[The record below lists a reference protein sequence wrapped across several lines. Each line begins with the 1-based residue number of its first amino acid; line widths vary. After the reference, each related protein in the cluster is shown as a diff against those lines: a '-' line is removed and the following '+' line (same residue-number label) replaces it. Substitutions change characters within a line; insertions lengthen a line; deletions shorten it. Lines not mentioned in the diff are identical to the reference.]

1 MANQNTAATNTVI
14 QSDGGLTTTLP
25 LTTAD
30 IKGMTCSSTGT
41 LVISRADGSTM
52 SLENFDQ
59 MSRDGVQLTLAD
71 GQTID
76 AKKLFESLTAAG
88 PIAETAQT
96 TPSTAALTAPA
107 ESTITIGMPQAGQ
120 TKTVTLQPGQ
130 AYVLGF
136 DPRAVQTSVDGDDLI
151 LSFAD
156 GSKLILTGFEGA
168 VESGATLSL
177 ADGQVVNGIELL
189 DLARIETKTEDK
201 PAEQD
206 LAKLAQELAQ
216 VEPAAGE
223 AGSAAA
229 GGRGGFGFQ
238 SAVDAAPFNAP
249 DPVGPIGPTALAFG
263 LPQFETRPYDEVDPN
278 PTVGVPEIEVNG
290 GVDDARVKEDGSVD
304 VPIVANLGTGD
315 GNEVLTVVVTGID
328 PTWGFSAP
336 MGTYDPVAGTWTVVL
351 PPGQNLNTI
360 MTFTPPADKD
370 IDTTG
375 LVATATAYDPDSN
388 TSASTSD
395 GFNVITDAVID
406 TPTLTANSPGG
417 EEDHP
422 IALNIATAVTDLD
435 GSEAITKLTISGVPV
450 GASLNQ
456 GADLGGGVWELTP
469 AQLAGLQLNP
479 PTGFSGTINLSVTTY
494 ASEVNLSGSEYDFTD
509 NDTTLTVPLV
519 VRVTPDDVP
528 VLVQPEIVTV
538 DETNL
543 AGGTVTISDSIQANF
558 FTDTPGSFGTTGAFT
573 SAIPLTSN
581 GAPVNVALV
590 GNTYTGTSGGNTIFT
605 LLVNTD
611 GTYTF
616 NLVGVL
622 DHPDAAN
629 TNESIALNFGIS
641 ATDSDGDTVTGNVTV
656 NVLDDAPVAR
666 NDVNTFD
673 LLAGGADGN
682 VVTGVNGGPGAADTG
697 SQDSPSLVTSVTFG
711 STTVTVPTVGSAT
724 INGDQGVLT
733 INSDGS
739 YTYTLTNPAG
749 VGTTAKD
756 FNPGNT
762 FPSLSESVPV
772 AAGSPAYGIA
782 AGDLTVANAATG
794 SISFVSEGAGYNNTV
809 GMFLVNPDGSIT
821 SADILIQ
828 NGNAL
833 APGQTFDFNA
843 GAGQTVGFFMIAD
856 GFTTNSSYAGINLN
870 AGALNF
876 VYKNGTPDERPA
888 TVNDNGADV
897 VLVHTSAGG
906 VETVLVEP
914 MYFSNIR
921 GGSTS
926 LNEDGSVRVISG
938 LADPSD
944 PNTLRV
950 GFEDLPN
957 LGDRDYNDIVFD
969 VTLTESCGCT
979 EDVFTYTLTDDDGDQ
994 SVATLTLECEPPIIN
1009 PPTLVVNNNV
1019 DDAYVKEDGSI
1030 FVPIVATLDPAGP
1043 ATQVLTVTVTG
1054 INPTWTLTSTN
1065 GTYNAGTGT
1074 WTITMP
1080 PGQNYTGGLTFAPP
1094 PNSDID
1100 LTGLNATAKATEP
1113 VTNQTAIVNDGFQ
1126 IITDAVADKPTLN
1139 ASAAAVEQGNP
1150 VSISISAALTDLD
1163 GSEAITGY
1171 SISGVPA
1178 GFSFNQGASAGG
1190 GVWNFTPAQI
1200 AGLQLT
1206 GPASYAGSFNLT
1218 VRVNNAETVLGGSEY
1233 DFTDNTNFN
1242 TKVLAIKIT
1251 PDDVPQIIDPAAKT
1265 VDETHLTPG
1274 PVTVSGLISA
1284 NFFSDAPGTIA
1295 PTGAASFS
1303 SSGSLLDGALTS
1315 EGVAVAVTLA
1325 GDTYTGRA
1333 GANTIFTLKVNSDGT
1348 FTFNLVGTLD
1358 HRDGTNPDDSIA
1370 LRFGVTAT
1378 DSDLDTA
1385 NAFIVINV
1393 LDDGVTAIDDVAT
1406 VDSAIG
1412 FVNGNV
1418 VTNDN
1423 LSEDTPN
1430 TVSKINFGSISV
1442 NVPTSG
1448 FATIDGQFGVLKIA
1462 ADGSYTYTLKP
1473 GAVGTTTV
1481 STLSAVAG
1489 DVAGTQAQIIKNGIT
1504 VKSNT
1509 GGDLRWVAEDG
1520 SGIGIA
1526 GNGSDKLYTDA
1537 EKLEVDFAAADK
1549 VTVTMADLG
1558 PNNLTSGIDFTV
1570 YLSNGTT
1577 KAYEFNVG
1585 STTINGGKVDIVLDA
1600 ATLGLPAGVQITGF
1614 DVFSISNSALGT
1626 ASLLLNNVKTEV
1638 NCNCG
1643 GDDFIYTLRDSDGDT
1658 STAKL
1663 EVECLTPVLLV
1674 GKNVDDVP
1682 GSTTPY
1688 QVGSGTGTITGQAAS
1703 DILVGDVGGATKE
1716 TRPQDYNIVMM
1727 LDVSGSM
1734 GSKTDPNSKISLLVD
1749 AVQNLMGQFNA
1760 YDNGT
1765 IRVKLICFNTSGAGS
1780 YIFTATNDGQLPG
1793 ALNFLE
1799 NLDGSGFTNYEQPM
1813 QHAIS
1818 WLNETGGGATQP
1830 IPGAYTI
1837 SYFVSDGEPNRYQNG
1852 SNQATE
1858 GNVAQVMAQLNGT
1871 ADGSNEI
1878 GQLKALS
1885 DEVIGVGIDI
1895 GSAITNINV
1904 IDSDGVA
1911 LNIDNPHDLNAAL
1924 ASTNPL
1930 NRVAAVGDDRLTGGD
1945 GNDLIYGDS
1954 LNTDAVAQ
1962 AFGLSAQ
1969 PGAGWDVFARL
1980 EAGQSAT
1987 RPDWDRADTI
1997 DYIRTHAE
2005 ALSAETLGSGGV
2017 GRAGGDDVIA
2027 GGAGNDIIFGQEG
2040 HDQIT
2045 GGAGNDLLYGGSG
2058 SDTFFYNA
2066 ATDGLDTIKDFDVSE
2081 GDVLD
2086 LSTLLSGAGY
2096 DPVNDAINAFV
2107 FASDTAQGT
2116 VIKVDLTGS
2125 GNVAAA
2131 QTIAV
2136 LSDVHGIDLNTL
2148 VTAGAIATT

>member
-177 ADGQVVNGIELL
+177 ADGQVINGIELL

-1054 INPTWTLTSTN
+1054 INPTWTLTNAN
-1065 GTYNAGTGT
+1065 GVYTPATGT

-1139 ASAAAVEQGNP
+1139 AADGAANENQTIP
-1150 VSISISAALTDLD
+1150 VTLSAALTDLD
-1163 GSEAITGY
+1163 GSEIITGY

-1200 AGLQLT
+1200 IGLTMSSPAGYNGSVALNATVYTTENPVSDGEFDPRDNNNSATDPLTLTWRPVINPPDITVNNGVDDARVKEDGSVVVPITATLGAGAAPGEFLTVTVTGINPAWGFSAPVGTYSAGAGTWTVTLPAGQNFSSLMTFTPPANSDLDLSGLNATVVARDPASGLSASDADAFRIVTDAVADKPTLTVSAPITEQGHAVPITINAGVVDTDGSESITGYSISGVPSGFSFNYGTSAGGGVWTFTPSQISGLTLT
-1206 GPASYAGSFNLT
+1206 GPSSYAGNFNLT
-1218 VRVNNAETVLGGSEY
+1218 VRVNNAETTLGGSEY
-1233 DFTDNTNFN
+1233 DLTDNTNFN
-1242 TKVLAIKIT
+1242 T
-1251 PDDVPQIIDPAAKT
+1251 Q
-1265 VDETHLTPG
+1265 
-1274 PVTVSGLISA
+1274 
-1284 NFFSDAPGTIA
+1284 
-1295 PTGAASFS
+1295 
-1303 SSGSLLDGALTS
+1303 
-1315 EGVAVAVTLA
+1315 
-1325 GDTYTGRA
+1325 
-1333 GANTIFTLKVNSDGT
+1333 
-1348 FTFNLVGTLD
+1348 
-1358 HRDGTNPDDSIA
+1358 
-1370 LRFGVTAT
+1370 
-1378 DSDLDTA
+1378 
-1385 NAFIVINV
+1385 
-1393 LDDGVTAIDDVAT
+1393 
-1406 VDSAIG
+1406 
-1412 FVNGNV
+1412 
-1418 VTNDN
+1418 
-1423 LSEDTPN
+1423 
-1430 TVSKINFGSISV
+1430 
-1442 NVPTSG
+1442 
-1448 FATIDGQFGVLKIA
+1448 
-1462 ADGSYTYTLKP
+1462 
-1473 GAVGTTTV
+1473 
-1481 STLSAVAG
+1481 
-1489 DVAGTQAQIIKNGIT
+1489 
-1504 VKSNT
+1504 
-1509 GGDLRWVAEDG
+1509 
-1520 SGIGIA
+1520 
-1526 GNGSDKLYTDA
+1526 
-1537 EKLEVDFAAADK
+1537 
-1549 VTVTMADLG
+1549 
-1558 PNNLTSGIDFTV
+1558 
-1570 YLSNGTT
+1570 
-1577 KAYEFNVG
+1577 
-1585 STTINGGKVDIVLDA
+1585 
-1600 ATLGLPAGVQITGF
+1600 TLGIHIAKP
-1614 DVFSISNSALGT
+1614 
-1626 ASLLLNNVKTEV
+1626 LL
-1638 NCNCG
+1638 
-1643 GDDFIYTLRDSDGDT
+1643 I
-1658 STAKL
+1658 
-1663 EVECLTPVLLV
+1663 V
-1674 GKNVDDVP
+1674 GENVDDVP

-1688 QVGSGTGTITGQAAS
+1688 EVGTGTGTITGGLVG

-1837 SYFVSDGEPNRYQNG
+1837 SYFVSDGEPNRYQND

-2066 ATDGLDTIKDFDVSE
+2066 VTDGLDTIKDFDVSE